1 MPQDSEIFRLRMK
14 NSLADGHSKF
24 RHRACKSFC
33 TEFIDGWSQ
42 PASQSELVLQST
54 GLPSAHERDWSS
66 ASSKGPRALC
76 LELFSTS
83 RFILNSYMLV
93 SLAPA
98 YNKRVAWWSE
108 HTDVKLLVSA
118 PFQYGHG
125 SHRNSLPPGLAG

>member
-1 MPQDSEIFRLRMK
+1 MSTAGEISTLFLFYWWPRLNGSGNDAVLWKGSDSWKHVMPQDSEIFRLRMK

-98 YNKRVAWWSE
+98 
-108 HTDVKLLVSA
+108 
-118 PFQYGHG
+118 
-125 SHRNSLPPGLAG
+125 